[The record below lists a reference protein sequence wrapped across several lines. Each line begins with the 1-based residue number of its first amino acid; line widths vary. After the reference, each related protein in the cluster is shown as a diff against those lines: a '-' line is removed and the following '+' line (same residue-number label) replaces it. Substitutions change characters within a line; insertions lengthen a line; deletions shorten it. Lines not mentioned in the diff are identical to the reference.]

1 MQTSNLQYRSVAID
15 GRPAYRAGRGGLTR
29 WKLLRVQAEV
39 DTRLGETISNRQ
51 LADCVRL
58 SRFHFA
64 RAFRQSTGMSPQK
77 YVFRRRIEHAA
88 HLLLSTDATICEIAL
103 ECGFADQSHL
113 SRRFAEVLGAA
124 PRAWRRERMA
134 GQNISAAASEHHC
147 R

>member
-1 MQTSNLQYRSVAID
+1 MQTSNFQHRSIAINH
-15 GRPAYRAGRGGLTR
+15 RPPDRKGRGGLTR
-29 WKLLRVQAEV
+29 WKLLRIQAEI
-39 DTRLGETISNRQ
+39 DTRLGETISNRE

-88 HLLLSTDATICEIAL
+88 HLMLSTDATICEIAL

-113 SRRFAEVLGAA
+113 SRRFSEVLGAA
-124 PRAWRRERMA
+124 PRVWRKERIA
-134 GQNISAAASEHHC
+134 EQTV
-147 R
+147 